1 MKKSTSLIAA
11 ILFAGAATFGAS
23 AMAADMS
30 HAPEAV
36 ILLDGAADIG
46 SSFGA
51 GNKNNT
57 FLDQFTFTVTGASD
71 IDALISSI
79 SPAAANGLDI
89 TSLAL
94 YGTGGLVASG
104 VQLQTGKTDL
114 WSLNALNVG
123 AGSYYLQVGGSA
135 VSGKAG
141 SFGGNLNVSPVPEPA
156 TYGMLLGGLGLLG
169 FMSRRRKNAA

>member
-11 ILFAGAATFGAS
+11 LVIAGATFASS

-30 HAPEAV
+30 HGPEALT
-36 ILLDGAADIG
+36 LLDGTADIG

-51 GNKNNT
+51 GNKDNT
-57 FLDQFTFTVTGASD
+57 FFDQFTFNVSGASD

-79 SPAAANGLDI
+79 SPSAANGLDI
-89 TSLAL
+89 TSLGL
-94 YGTGGLVASG
+94 YNAGGLVAAG

-114 WSLNALNVG
+114 WSLNSLHLA
-123 AGSYYLQVGGSA
+123 AGNYYLQVGGSA

-141 SFGGNLNVSPVPEPA
+141 SFGGNLNVSAVPEPA
-156 TYGMLLGGLGLLG
+156 TYGMMLGGLGLLG
-169 FMSRRRKNAA
+169 FMARRRKNAA